1 MRQPCRTSG
10 IEDVATVCF
19 TANCYRKMDIK
30 LEKKPWYVRY
40 RYRLAAGI
48 VVAGGLVY
56 ATVLASGPR
65 RLRIDPES
73 VQVAEVKNDEF
84 LEYVDV
90 EGVVHPI
97 LTLMVNVRESG
108 NVERIV
114 AEEGSL
120 MKQGDTILT
129 LTNPDLMR
137 DLEDQ
142 RDEWEKQR
150 ISYEEK
156 TLEMEQKTLT
166 LKQQALE
173 AEYELS
179 KIRKSFALEEEEY
192 RMGVRSKAQLEVS
205 ADEYRYKLESTRL
218 KLQGLKSD
226 SVMTAIRKELLLNDR
241 ERERKKWERS
251 LGRTEDLVVRAPVD
265 GQLSFVKV
273 TPGQQVAS
281 GENIAEVK
289 VLDQFKIHVALSE
302 YYVDRITAG
311 LPASVTYQGRRYPL
325 RVSKVVPEVKDRTFD
340 VDLVFTGAMPDNVRL
355 GKSFRVQIELGQ
367 PEKAVVIPCGNFY
380 QHTGGNWIFRLN
392 ADRTRAVKVP
402 ITISRQNPRQYEI
415 TEGLQPGDWVITTGY
430 DNFGDAEEL
439 VF

>member
-1 MRQPCRTSG
+1 
-10 IEDVATVCF
+10 
-19 TANCYRKMDIK
+19 MDIK
-30 LEKKPWYVRY
+30 LEKKPWYVRH
-40 RYRLAAGI
+40 RYRIAAGA
-48 VVAGGLVY
+48 VLVAGLIYV
-56 ATVLASGPR
+56 AALASGPQK
-65 RLRIDPES
+65 LRIDAES
-73 VQVAEVKNDEF
+73 VQIAEVKNDDF
-84 LEYVDV
+84 MEYVDV

-120 MKQGDTILT
+120 MKRGDTILT

-156 TLEMEQKTLT
+156 AIEMEQKTLT

-173 AEYELS
+173 AEYELN

-192 RMGVRSKAQLEVS
+192 KMGIRSKAQLEVS
-205 ADEYRYKLESTRL
+205 ADEYRYKTESTRL
-218 KLQGLKSD
+218 KLQSLKSD
-226 SVMTAIRKELLLNDR
+226 SAMTVIRKELLLNDR

-251 LGRTEDLVVRAPVD
+251 LRRTEDLVVRAPVD

-273 TPGQQVAS
+273 TPGQQVTS

-289 VLDQFKIHVALSE
+289 VMDQFKIHASLSE
-302 YYVDRITAG
+302 YYIDRVTTG
-311 LPASVTYQGRRYPL
+311 LPASVSYQGKRYPL
-325 RVSKVVPEVKDRTFD
+325 RISKVVPEVKDRTFD
-340 VDLVFTGAMPDNVRL
+340 VDLVFTGETPDNVRL

-367 PEKAVVIPCGNFY
+367 PEKAVVIPRGNFY
-380 QHTGGNWIFRLN
+380 QQTGGDWIFKLN

-402 ITISRQNPRQYEI
+402 VTVSRQNPRQYEI

-439 VF
+439 ILK

>member
-1 MRQPCRTSG
+1 
-10 IEDVATVCF
+10 
-19 TANCYRKMDIK
+19 MDIK
-30 LEKKPWYVRY
+30 LEKKPWYVRH
-40 RYRLAAGI
+40 RYRI
-48 VVAGGLVY
+48 VAGAVLVAGLVY
-56 ATVLASGPR
+56 VAALASGPQK
-65 RLRIDPES
+65 LRIDVES
-73 VQVAEVKNDEF
+73 VQIAEVKNDDF
-84 LEYVDV
+84 MEYVDV

-120 MKQGDTILT
+120 MKRGDTILT

-156 TLEMEQKTLT
+156 AIEMEQKTLT

-173 AEYELS
+173 AEYELN

-192 RMGVRSKAQLEVS
+192 KMGIRSKAQLEVS
-205 ADEYRYKLESTRL
+205 ADEYRYKTESTRL
-218 KLQGLKSD
+218 KLQSLKSD
-226 SVMTAIRKELLLNDR
+226 SAMTVIRKELLLNDR

-251 LGRTEDLVVRAPVD
+251 LRRTEDLVVRAPVD

-289 VLDQFKIHVALSE
+289 VMDQFKIHASLSE
-302 YYVDRITAG
+302 YYIDRVTTG
-311 LPASVTYQGRRYPL
+311 LPASVSYQGKRYPL

-340 VDLVFTGAMPDNVRL
+340 VDLVFTGETPDNVRL

-367 PEKAVVIPCGNFY
+367 PEKAVVIPHGNFY
-380 QHTGGNWIFRLN
+380 QQTGGDWIFKLN
-392 ADRTRAVKVP
+392 ADRARAVKVP
-402 ITISRQNPRQYEI
+402 VTVSRQNPRQYEI

-439 VF
+439 ILK